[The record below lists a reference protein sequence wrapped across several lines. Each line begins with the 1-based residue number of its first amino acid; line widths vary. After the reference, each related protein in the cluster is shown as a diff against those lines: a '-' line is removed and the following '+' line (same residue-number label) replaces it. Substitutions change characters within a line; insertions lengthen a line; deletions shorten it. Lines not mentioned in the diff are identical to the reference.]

1 MAQVSKPS
9 ERTIMLF
16 TSEDSV
22 HRKDFRI
29 HLQVPGYQ
37 LDVATTGDRAK
48 HILNNG
54 HDCDAVIA
62 LDSPDYRDLF
72 RFVRNLTSKYPLPLL
87 VLISEDAKT
96 LDSETLASTDLIL
109 PPHPA
114 YVRSQLQT
122 LLRLQR
128 QNAVLVVERNA
139 AVEES
144 KRLQTELNMQ
154 IQDRSAI
161 ELLKNAIVRNV
172 SHELKTPLLQ
182 VKSAVS
188 LIAEDVSDK
197 KLIRYAENATA
208 RLEAIVKNITMLG
221 SSLDINLG
229 PVILRD
235 AVEYARRNMGR
246 VWQRRDEAERIQ
258 VDIMNNLPP
267 VMADKQGLSTVLQL
281 LIDNALKFS
290 EGEIIVKAR
299 QDGNEIIVSIQ
310 DKGIGIAADKLSLIF
325 DTFYQIDSSSTRRYG
340 GTGVGLAL
348 VKLILDHHD
357 TKIEVNSRVG
367 KGSTFSF
374 RLSVVDLTH

>member
-16 TSEDSV
+16 TSEDSQQT
-22 HRKDFRI
+22 KDFRTQ
-29 HLQVPGYQ
+29 LQMPGYQ
-37 LDVATTGDRAK
+37 VRVETNGDRARRV
-48 HILNNG
+48 LNNG
-54 HDCDAVIA
+54 HKCDAVIA
-62 LDSPDYRDLF
+62 FNSPDYPDLF
-72 RFVRNLTSKYPLPLL
+72 RFVRNQAASHSHPLL
-87 VLISEDAKT
+87 VLISEDVKN
-96 LDSETLASTDLIL
+96 LDSDILSATDLIL

-114 YVRSQLQT
+114 YIRSQLQT
-122 LLRLQR
+122 LMKLQ
-128 QNAVLVVERNA
+128 QRNTA
-139 AVEES
+139 LILEKKVAEEEIL
-144 KRLQTELNMQ
+144 RLQTELNVQ
-154 IQDRSAI
+154 IRDRSAI

-221 SSLDINLG
+221 SSLDINLS

-246 VWQRRDEAERIQ
+246 VWQRRDEADRIKLE
-258 VDIMNNLPP
+258 ITNNLPP
-267 VMADKQGLSTVLQL
+267 VLADKQGLSTVLQL
-281 LIDNALKFS
+281 LMDNAIKFS
-290 EGEIIVKAR
+290 DQEVVVRAR
-299 QDGNEIIVSIQ
+299 QEEDEIIVSIH

-348 VKLILDHHD
+348 VKLILDHHN
-357 TKIEVNSRVG
+357 TQIEVDSRVG

-374 RLSVVDLTH
+374 KLKVVDLSH